1 MTSLDLALIFFLLL
15 VVLNY
20 RAQRSVLYPPF
31 IFCALWLFVLT
42 VIRLDLLDFDPLH
55 DNTLEIVAVGALS
68 FSFGGLLAGLTPRE
82 LLRIHLFPL
91 KPKRTPDFLRN
102 TLIVLLLCGLP
113 VMFYQT
119 WRLSNSQGYGFNLM
133 QARAGLMESIYSG
146 EKTPL
151 RVVGYFT
158 LMTSLASFLLATG
171 KKDRQFWIATL
182 IAFIVCILNTG
193 RASLLQFISGL
204 SAIHLLQSKQE
215 SLRGAMRLLRWPVAL
230 IVTLFIGLIFTNK
243 NTEGMTG
250 GATGIATYFVVAY
263 IIDPLGGFD
272 HVVQNP
278 AHFVSAGNYTFYFP
292 LHLADRLHLIDYSRP
307 PVIEDISYVPF
318 PTNVYTVYERYFIE
332 LGLIGTLV
340 LLFFFG
346 LLHSLLYLKAKQ
358 GGRFSIYLLG
368 FSMYSVL
375 MVTFVDA
382 YDAIPTYLFAIT
394 YGLLYFLIGSVSLCL
409 LRRTSRGTT
418 SSRIRS

>member
-1 MTSLDLALIFFLLL
+1 VISLDLALSFFLLL
-15 VVLNY
+15 AVLNY

-31 IFCALWLFVLT
+31 IFCALWLLVLT
-42 VIRLDLLDFDPLH
+42 VIRLDLLEFDALH
-55 DNTLEIVAVGALS
+55 DNTLAIVSAGAVS
-68 FSFGGLLAGLTPRE
+68 FSFGGLLASITPRG
-82 LLRIHLFPL
+82 LLRIHIARL
-91 KPKRTPDFLRN
+91 KPKRTPDFLHN
-102 TLIVLLLCGLP
+102 TLIMLLLCGLP

-119 WRLSNSQGYGFNLM
+119 WRLSNSQGSSFNLM

-146 EKTPL
+146 EKAPF

-158 LMTSLASFLLATG
+158 LITTLASFLFGTG
-171 KKDRQFWIATL
+171 KKDRQFWIVTV

-215 SLRGAMRLLRWPVAL
+215 SLRGAMRLLRWPIAL

-243 NTEGMTG
+243 NTEEMPG
-250 GATGIATYFVVAY
+250 GVTGIATYFVVGY
-263 IIDPLGGFD
+263 IIGPLGAFD
-272 HVVQNP
+272 KVVQNP
-278 AHFVSAGNYTFYFP
+278 AHFMSAGNYTFYFP
-292 LHLADRLHLIDYSRP
+292 LHMADRLHLIDYSTSP
-307 PVIEDISYVPF
+307 IIEDISYVPF
-318 PTNVYTVYERYFIE
+318 PTNVYTLYERYFLE

-340 LLFFFG
+340 LMFLVG

-358 GGRFSIYLLG
+358 GGRFSIYLFA

-409 LRRTSRGTT
+409 FRRTSMGT
-418 SSRIRS
+418 SLRE